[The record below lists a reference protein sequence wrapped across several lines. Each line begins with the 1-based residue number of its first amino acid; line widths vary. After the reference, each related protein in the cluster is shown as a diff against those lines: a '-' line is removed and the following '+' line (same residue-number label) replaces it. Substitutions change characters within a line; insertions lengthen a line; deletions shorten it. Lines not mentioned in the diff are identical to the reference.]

1 MSLIKLIKIKVSQ
14 DYGWKTMMQDSDIRR
29 VRDKERFTTSSDY
42 IPIWRE
48 MEVTEEEL
56 LEFCKAILKNHDR
69 NNV

>member
-29 VRDKERFTTSSDY
+29 VRDKERFTTPSDY

-48 MEVTEEEL
+48 IEVTEEKL
-56 LEFCKAILKNHDR
+56 LDYVKNGYSIKI
-69 NNV
+69 NC

>member
-29 VRDKERFTTSSDY
+29 VRDRERFTTPSDY

-48 MEVTEEEL
+48 IEVTSEEL
-56 LEFCKAILKNHDR
+56 LDYIKNGYSIKI
-69 NNV
+69 NC

>member
-48 MEVTEEEL
+48 IEVTEEEL
-56 LEFCKAILKNHDR
+56 LDYVKNGYSIKI
-69 NNV
+69 NC